1 MQSSEKRM
9 AHPSARLT
17 GLEWRATTSL
27 ALIFALRMF
36 GMFSILPVLAIYAR
50 GLPGGDNQFLV
61 GVALGI
67 DGLAQ
72 ACLQILFGLLSDRIG
87 RKRMIYI
94 GLALFALGSFIAA
107 GATSIPMIILG
118 RLVQGTGAISAA
130 VIALLADL
138 TREEHRATSMAVIGM
153 SIGVTFGVSLVL
165 GPTLNH
171 YIGVPGIFALTG
183 ALAVLAIFAVRFI
196 VPAPLI
202 SRVHG
207 DAQTVPG
214 RIKAVW
220 KNPELQR
227 LNFGIFSLH
236 AAMRGLFVAV
246 PLLLL
251 NVGGMPLE
259 THWKV
264 YLPVLATSF
273 VAVLPAIIMAE
284 KYGRMK
290 PVFCGAI
297 GLMFLSTILMSVL
310 VNHFT
315 GIVIALSLFFIAFNL
330 LEATLP
336 SLVSK
341 IAPAG
346 SKGTAIGVYNTGQF
360 LGLFLGGSIGGFLA
374 QHASY
379 GAAFAFSSGLGIA
392 WFMMALS
399 MQTPPAV
406 KTLMFHVE
414 TKTIPEADSLAAA
427 LAQVRGVAEASVSPA
442 EGVAYLK
449 VSQHDW
455 DEQSVLGLIANGQTV
470 KEE

>member
-1 MQSSEKRM
+1 MDSAQK
-9 AHPSARLT
+9 PTARLT
-17 GLEWRATTSL
+17 TLEWRATTSL

-50 GLPGGDNQFLV
+50 GLPGGDNQFLI

-72 ACLQILFGLLSDRIG
+72 ACLQIPFGLLSDRFG

-107 GATSIPMIILG
+107 GATTLPMIILG

-138 TREEHRATSMAVIGM
+138 THEEHRSASMAVIGM

-171 YIGVPGIFALTG
+171 YIGVPGIFTLTG
-183 ALAVLAIFAVRFI
+183 VLAVLAMLAVRFI
-196 VPAPLI
+196 VPNPLA

-207 DAQTVPG
+207 DAETVPG
-214 RIKAVW
+214 QLKAVL
-220 KNPELQR
+220 KNTELQR

-251 NVGGMPLE
+251 NVGGMAVE

-264 YLPVLATSF
+264 YLPVMAISF
-273 VAVLPAIIMAE
+273 FGAVPAIIVAE

-290 PVFCGAI
+290 PVFCGAV
-297 GLMFLSTILMSVL
+297 GLLFISTILMAVL

-315 GIVIALSLFFIAFNL
+315 GIVIALFLFFLAFNL

-360 LGLFLGGSIGGFLA
+360 LGLFLGGAIGGFLA
-374 QHASY
+374 QHADYS
-379 GAAFAFSSGLGIA
+379 AVFAFSSGLGIA
-392 WFMMALS
+392 WFMMAIS
-399 MQTPPAV
+399 MQKPPAV
-406 KTLMFHVE
+406 KTLMFHVDV
-414 TKTIPEADSLAAA
+414 KDPQAADA
-427 LAQVRGVAEASVSPA
+427 LALALAKLRGVTEAAVSA
-442 EGVAYLK
+442 GEGVAYLK
-449 VSQHDW
+449 ADLHDW
-455 DEQSVLGLIANGQTV
+455 DEAGAQALIAQ
-470 KEE
+470 

>member
-1 MQSSEKRM
+1 MNSPQKP
-9 AHPSARLT
+9 AVRLT
-17 GLEWRATTSL
+17 TLESRATTSL

-72 ACLQILFGLLSDRIG
+72 ACLQIPFGLLSDRFG

-107 GATSIPMIILG
+107 DATTIQMIIFG

-130 VIALLADL
+130 VMALLADL
-138 TREEHRATSMAVIGM
+138 TSEEHRSTSMAVIGM
-153 SIGVTFGVSLVL
+153 SIGITFGLSMVL

-183 ALAVLAIFAVRFI
+183 VLAVLAMFAVRFV
-196 VPAPLI
+196 VPNPLK
-202 SRVHG
+202 SRVHA
-207 DAQTVPG
+207 DAETVPG
-214 RIKAVW
+214 KLKAVW
-220 KNPELQR
+220 KNRELQR

-251 NVGGMPLE
+251 NVGGMPLA

-264 YLPVLATSF
+264 YLPIVTVSF
-273 VAVLPAIIMAE
+273 FGAVPAIIIAE

-290 PVFCGAI
+290 LVFCGAV
-297 GLMFLSTILMSVL
+297 GLLFISTILMAVL
-310 VNHFT
+310 VDNFT
-315 GIVIALSLFFIAFNL
+315 GIVIALLLFFLAFNL

-346 SKGTAIGVYNTGQF
+346 SKGTAMGVYNTGQF

-379 GAAFAFSSGLGIA
+379 GAVFAFSSGLGIA
-392 WFMMALS
+392 WFMMAIS
-399 MQTPPAV
+399 MQPPPEV
-406 KTLMFHVE
+406 KTLMFHVDVANA
-414 TKTIPEADSLAAA
+414 KAAHALAAA
-427 LAQVRGVAEASVSPA
+427 LTKLRGVMEAAVSA
-442 EGVAYLK
+442 KEGVVYLK
-449 VSQHDW
+449 VGLHDW
-455 DEQSVLGLIANGQTV
+455 DESGARELIE
-470 KEE
+470 KRK

>member
-1 MQSSEKRM
+1 MPSSEKST
-9 AHPSARLT
+9 ASLT
-17 GLEWRATTSL
+17 ALEWRATVSL
-27 ALIFALRMF
+27 ALVFALRMF

-50 GLPGGDNQFLV
+50 GLPGSDNQFLI

-72 ACLQILFGLLSDRIG
+72 ACLQIPFGLLSDRIG

-107 GATSIPMIILG
+107 GATTIHMIIVG

-130 VIALLADL
+130 VMALLADL
-138 TREEHRATSMAVIGM
+138 TREEHRSTSMAVIGM
-153 SIGVTFGVSLVL
+153 SIGITFGVSLVL

-171 YIGVPGIFALTG
+171 LIGVPGIFTFTGILAL
-183 ALAVLAIFAVRFI
+183 LAIIAVRFV
-196 VPAPLI
+196 VPTPLATRI
-202 SRVHG
+202 HG

-214 RIKAVW
+214 QIKAVW
-220 KNPELQR
+220 KNSELQR

-251 NVGGMPLE
+251 NVGGMPVE

-264 YLPVLATSF
+264 YLPVLAISF
-273 VAVLPAIIMAE
+273 VGVVPAIIIAE

-290 PVFCGAI
+290 PVFCSAV
-297 GLMFLSTILMSVL
+297 GLLFISTILMSAM

-315 GIVIALSLFFIAFNL
+315 GIVVALFLFFLAFNL

-379 GAAFAFSSGLGIA
+379 GAVFAFSSGLGIA
-392 WFMMALS
+392 WFMMAIA
-399 MQTPPAV
+399 MQPPPRV
-406 KTLMFHVE
+406 KTRMFHVD
-414 TKTIPEADSLAAA
+414 IADAHAADVLARSLAQLPGVTEAA
-427 LAQVRGVAEASVSPA
+427 VSAE

-449 VSQHDW
+449 VTMHDW
-455 DEQSVLGLIANGQTV
+455 DDSEAKRLMNVQS
-470 KEE
+470 